1 MIVPLA
7 RFTLHSSLSAE
18 EYTDRLKALLQS
30 NRYAGGL
37 RSYEGS
43 FKEGEFILRP
53 QRASRFDRRAAP
65 ICFAKTETR
74 ASLGICI
81 RVVATEPIII
91 TMLAIL
97 LSLMALALWRH
108 GIAGAA
114 PFAAMAILVGLGT
127 LGEFDQGLSFVREML
142 VAASTPWP
150 PELRGEESAPS
161 TPPRREF

>member
-37 RSYEGS
+37 RWYEGS

-65 ICFAKTETR
+65 ICLAKIETR
-74 ASLGICI
+74 APLGICI
-81 RVVATEPIII
+81 RVAVKEPGIVAV
-91 TMLAIL
+91 LSVL
-97 LSLMALALWRH
+97 LSLMAVALWRH
-108 GIAGAA
+108 GLAGVA
-114 PFAAMAILVGLGT
+114 PFAAGAVLVGLGA
-127 LGEFDQGLSFVREML
+127 LAQFHQGLSFVREML
-142 VAASTPWP
+142 VAASAPRP

-161 TPPRREF
+161 TPPRRKF